1 MQDRPGGGHP
11 AGLWYGAGYG
21 YAVGQLLRFR
31 PGRGEHGAAGS
42 GAAYGEGRRQI
53 TDGDVRWVTQISNCQ
68 RHIQPKLPETP
79 KAGVSVGLAVGNGG
93 VGVAIEIECLVEPAR
108 SKGAG
113 TLEVGGAVEYE
124 ELELQGR
131 RLGRKGTA
139 RTSAENVLGA
149 FQKTW
154 DGTPMLTTY
163 GSTYLADYPWTAP
176 AQALPWR
183 WR

>member
-1 MQDRPGGGHP
+1 MLLASYCASGRD
-11 AGLWYGAGYG
+11 
-21 YAVGQLLRFR
+21 AVNMVQL
-31 PGRGEHGAAGS
+31 AA

-68 RHIQPKLPETP
+68 RHIQPKIPETP

-131 RLGRKGTA
+131 RLGRKERRAPQRRMYWGVQ
-139 RTSAENVLGA
+139 R
-149 FQKTW
+149 TW

-163 GSTYLADYPWTAP
+163 GSTYLADCPWTVP

>member
-1 MQDRPGGGHP
+1 M
-11 AGLWYGAGYG
+11 
-21 YAVGQLLRFR
+21 
-31 PGRGEHGAAGS
+31 
-42 GAAYGEGRRQI
+42 
-53 TDGDVRWVTQISNCQ
+53 
-68 RHIQPKLPETP
+68 
-79 KAGVSVGLAVGNGG
+79 GLAVGNGG

-149 FQKTW
+149 FQKNLGW
-154 DGTPMLTTY
+154 DANAY
-163 GSTYLADYPWTAP
+163 DVRFNILADCPWTVP